1 MIIPGASGNR
11 ETLCRRML
19 PAGGRDG
26 AGNRGFGRGFM
37 GGEGRKA
44 GRPLGR
50 EGGEEQERRV
60 RECLLTAKQEFGR
73 GRVEDFLEALF
84 FVWVY
89 VESDGSNNL

>member
-1 MIIPGASGNR
+1 MKLFAGACSR
-11 ETLCRRML
+11 
-19 PAGGRDG
+19 PAGGTGQGTEGSAVDSWVEK
-26 AGNRGFGRGFM
+26 
-37 GGEGRKA
+37 EGRKA
-44 GRPLGR
+44 PGKGGR

-60 RECLLTAKQEFGR
+60 RGCLLTAKQEFGR

>member
-1 MIIPGASGNR
+1 MKLFAGACSLR
-11 ETLCRRML
+11 
-19 PAGGRDG
+19 AGGTGQGTEGSAVDSWVEK
-26 AGNRGFGRGFM
+26 
-37 GGEGRKA
+37 EGRQE
-44 GRPLGR
+44 GSWEGR
-50 EGGEEQERRV
+50 EEEQERRV